1 MRMARSY
8 LQIEVTGTK
17 GSLWVINVPYMYGD
31 YIMSGG
37 SITDELE
44 KIWKEAVTI

>member
-1 MRMARSY
+1 MRLARSS
-8 LQIEVTGTK
+8 LHTEFTGTK
-17 GSLWVINVPYMYGD
+17 TSLWVINVPFLYGD

-44 KIWKEAVTI
+44 KI